1 MTTTVDTNVL
11 VYASDTGAPEHER
24 AQALLEHLAAGP
36 DLVVL
41 LWPTLLGY
49 LRIVTHPSICD
60 APLPFEVARGNVDA
74 LLSLPHVRAAGE
86 TAEFWSAFGR
96 VTADVPVRGN
106 LVPDAQVVTLMRTHG
121 VHHIWSRDRDLRR
134 FDAITVS
141 DPFADRY
148 ATGFPRR

>member
-11 VYASDTGAPEHER
+11 VYASDTGAAEHER

-60 APLPFEVARGNVDA
+60 APLPFDVARGNLDA

-86 TAEFWSAFGR
+86 TAEFWSAFSR
-96 VTADVPVRGN
+96 VTTDVPVRGN
-106 LVPDAQVVTLMRTHG
+106 LVPDAQVVALMRTHG

-141 DPFADRY
+141 DPFDDRY

>member
-11 VYASDTGAPEHER
+11 VYASDTSAPEQER
-24 AQALLEHLAAGP
+24 AQALLDYLAAGP

-49 LRIVTHPSICD
+49 LRIVTHPSICA
-60 APLPFEVARGNVDA
+60 APLPVDVARSNVDA
-74 LLSLPHVRAAGE
+74 LLSLPHVRAVGE
-86 TAEFWSAFGR
+86 TTEFWRAFAI
-96 VTADVPVRGN
+96 VTTEVPVRGN
-106 LVPDAQVVTLMRTHG
+106 LVPDAHVVTLMRTHG

-141 DPFADRY
+141 DPFDDRY
-148 ATGFPRR
+148 AAGFPRR

>member
-49 LRIVTHPSICD
+49 LRIVTHPTICD
-60 APLPFEVARGNVDA
+60 APLPFEAARGNVDA

-86 TAEFWSAFGR
+86 TEEFWRAFGR
-96 VTADVPVRGN
+96 VTAEVPVRGN
-106 LVPDAQVVTLMRTHG
+106 LVPDAQVVALMRTHG

-134 FDAITVS
+134 FDAVAVS
-141 DPFADRY
+141 DPFDDRF
-148 ATGFPRR
+148 AAGFPRR

>member
-11 VYASDTGAPEHER
+11 VYASDTGAPEHGR

-36 DLVVL
+36 DLIVL

-49 LRIVTHPSICD
+49 LRIVTHPSICA
-60 APLPFEVARGNVDA
+60 APLPFDVARGNVDA

-86 TAEFWSAFGR
+86 TAEFWSAFGL
-96 VTADVPVRGN
+96 VTTDVPVRGN
-106 LVPDAQVVTLMRTHG
+106 LVPDAHVVALMRTHG

-134 FDAITVS
+134 FDAVTVS
-141 DPFADRY
+141 DPFDDRY

>member
-1 MTTTVDTNVL
+1 MTTTIDTNVL

>member
-11 VYASDTGAPEHER
+11 VYASNAGAPEHER
-24 AQALLEHLAAGP
+24 AQALLEHLASGP

-49 LRIVTHPSICD
+49 LRIVTHPSICA
-60 APLPFEVARGNVDA
+60 APLPFDVARGNVDA

-86 TAEFWSAFGR
+86 TAEFWSVLGI
-96 VTADVPVRGN
+96 VTAEVPVRGN

-141 DPFADRY
+141 DPLDDRY

>member
-11 VYASDTGAPEHER
+11 VYASDLGAPEHER

-49 LRIVTHPSICD
+49 LRIVTHPSICG
-60 APLPFEVARGNVDA
+60 APLPFDLARGNVESH
-74 LLSLPHVRAAGE
+74 LSLPHVRAAGE
-86 TAEFWSAFGR
+86 TAEFWSAFGL
-96 VTADVPVRGN
+96 VTAEVPVRGN
-106 LVPDAQVVTLMRTHG
+106 LVPDAQIVTLMRTHG

-141 DPFADRY
+141 DPFDDRY